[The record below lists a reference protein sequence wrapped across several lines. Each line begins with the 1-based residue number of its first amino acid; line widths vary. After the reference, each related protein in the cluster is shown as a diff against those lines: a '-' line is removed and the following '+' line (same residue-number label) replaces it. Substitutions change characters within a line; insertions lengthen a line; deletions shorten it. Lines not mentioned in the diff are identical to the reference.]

1 MDKEFDKLV
10 DTFMDD
16 LQNMLTKLGE
26 LRKQY
31 DELRQIC
38 GMKEGDGL
46 DDWKY
51 RNAYPFNLSIDD
63 YGFSVRTRNCLV
75 TRMNI
80 QTIGDLVAW
89 RKGDLRKCRNLG
101 RKSLQ
106 EIEDCLYKL
115 GLTWHMWDNGKNE
128 WGTYDK

>member
-31 DELRQIC
+31 YELHEMC
-38 GMKEGDGL
+38 GLKEGDGL

-89 RKGDLRKCRNLG
+89 RERDLRQCRNLG

>member
-10 DTFMDD
+10 DTFMDE

-31 DELRQIC
+31 YELHE
-38 GMKEGDGL
+38 MWEGDGL

-63 YGFSVRTRNCLV
+63 CGFSARTRNCLV
-75 TRMNI
+75 MGMNI

-89 RKGDLRKCRNLG
+89 RKCDLRQCRNLG